1 MYILLVSVAVKHVLD
16 EVLDHVTH
24 ITQYFI
30 INTTHGLRYCTI
42 SFILALST
50 HAVVS
55 SAEFVMILFFHQLF
69 INCHSIGPGIQS
81 Y

>member
-1 MYILLVSVAVKHVLD
+1 MYILLVSVAVKHVLH

-30 INTTHGLRYCTI
+30 INTADGLRYCMI

-55 SAEFVMILFFHQLF
+55 SAEFVIIILPSAFHQLPR
-69 INCHSIGPGIQS
+69 H
-81 Y
+81 

>member
-1 MYILLVSVAVKHVLD
+1 MYILLVSVAVKHVLH

-24 ITQYFI
+24 ISQYFI
-30 INTTHGLRYCTI
+30 INATHGLQYCMI

-50 HAVVS
+50 HDVFS
-55 SAEFVMILFFHQLF
+55 SAEFVMILYFHQLF
-69 INCHSIGPGIQS
+69 S